1 MTELKPCP
9 FCGGEG
15 FVAHRTQPAEIGW
28 FYGCGCKRCRVQF
41 GCYNDSEEEAIEQWN
56 KRVRE

>member
-15 FVAHRTQPAEIGW
+15 EVRASNLYYDRV
-28 FYGCGCKRCRVQF
+28 YLVRCRSCRAKTDYDCIIKCFRGQE
-41 GCYNDSEEEAIEQWN
+41 D
-56 KRVRE
+56 KP